1 MDLDGFEPVR
11 VLRIIHRAASRRDR
25 GSANRRRCLSWFALL
40 PAAPLRTYTEHLELP
55 LHSRPKVNEENLA
68 AACDEAAAIVPGA
81 SVKAL
86 PEPETTE
93 LPQVIRALRNP
104 NFRLFWA
111 GNFTSN
117 IGTWM
122 QNVAQGWLVLTL
134 TNSAFWLG
142 VVGFAGS
149 IPFLF
154 VTLFG
159 GVIAD
164 RVNKRRLLLVT
175 QSVMMILAFLLAG
188 FTYFHAIGVWGIA
201 AIAFGN
207 GVSMAMNAPS
217 YQALVPKLV
226 KREDLTNAIALNSAQ
241 FNMSRIL
248 GPTLGGYA
256 MAIFGMAGNFLLNAL
271 SFVAVLWALVRIE
284 YPEEK
289 LGSNQSMWDSLQGG
303 FAYLRSNRQMYV
315 MIWMTAFTSFFGFP
329 FITFIPY
336 FAKVQLNAAEQGLGL
351 LLACSGVGS
360 VLGAMTIA
368 FSGVIR
374 HRGRVLTGCGI
385 FFFLAI
391 IGFSYSHWF
400 ALSGCLAFC
409 EGFSGILMIS
419 CFNVSIQHLSSDAM
433 RGRMMSIYATS
444 FLGLPPIGALL
455 AGELSRHIDT
465 GHALAM
471 MASVALLSFI
481 GFFAFSQPLREL
493 D

>member
-1 MDLDGFEPVR
+1 
-11 VLRIIHRAASRRDR
+11 
-25 GSANRRRCLSWFALL
+25 
-40 PAAPLRTYTEHLELP
+40 
-55 LHSRPKVNEENLA
+55 VNEENLA
-68 AACDEAAAIVPGA
+68 AATDEPASIVQE
-81 SVKAL
+81 L
-86 PEPETTE
+86 PAPETAE
-93 LPQVIRALRNP
+93 LPQFIRALRNP
-104 NFRLFWA
+104 NFRLFWS

-175 QSVMMILAFLLAG
+175 QTIMMLLAFLLAG
-188 FTYFHAIGVWGIA
+188 LTYFRLISVWGVA

-207 GVSMAMNAPS
+207 GVAMAMNAPS

-256 MAIFGMAGNFLLNAL
+256 MVLLGMAGNFFLNGI
-271 SFVAVLWALVRIE
+271 SFLAVLWALTRID

-289 LGSNQSMWDSLQGG
+289 LSRHQSMWQSLHSG
-303 FAYLRSNRQMYV
+303 FAYLRNNRQMYV
-315 MIWMTAFTSFFGFP
+315 LIWMTAFTSFFGFP

-336 FAKVQLNAAEQGLGL
+336 FAKVQLNAGESGLGW
-351 LLACSGVGS
+351 LLACSGCGS
-360 VLGAMTIA
+360 VLGAMTVA
-368 FSGVIR
+368 VSGVIR
-374 HRGRVLTGCGI
+374 HRGRVITGCGVV
-385 FFFLAI
+385 FFAAI
-391 IGFSYSHWF
+391 IGFSYSQRF
-400 ALSGCLAFC
+400 ALSEVLAFF
-409 EGFSGILMIS
+409 EGYCGILMIS
-419 CFNVSIQHLSSDAM
+419 SFNVSIQHLSSDEM
-433 RGRMMSIYATS
+433 RGRIMSIYATS

-455 AGELSRHIDT
+455 AGELSRHIPT

-471 MASVALLSFI
+471 MAGVSLLSFV
-481 GFFAFSQPLREL
+481 GFFAFSQPLRDL